1 MSASETS
8 ADAVL
13 PGPRPEVR
21 EALDADSARIV
32 ELWHSCGL
40 TRPWNDPGTDLA
52 QARAGAT
59 STVLVLETPDGVAG
73 TVMVGLDGHRGWVY
87 YLAVDPAHR
96 GLGHGR
102 RLMVAAEA
110 WLLGEGARKVQ
121 LMVRAGNDVN
131 GFYQALGYADQNT
144 QVLGRWLEEPA
155 DRPQD

>member
-1 MSASETS
+1 MSASDAS
-8 ADAVL
+8 ADARQ
-13 PGPRPEVR
+13 PGPQPAVR
-21 EALDADSARIV
+21 EALDADSERII
-32 ELWHSCGL
+32 ELWHACGL
-40 TRPWNDPGTDLA
+40 TRPWNDPATDLG
-52 QARAGAT
+52 QARVGET

-87 YLAVDPAHR
+87 YLAVDPVQR

-121 LMVRAGNDVN
+121 LMVREGNDVN
-131 GFYQALGYADQNT
+131 GFYEALGYADQGT

-155 DRPQD
+155 ERPQN